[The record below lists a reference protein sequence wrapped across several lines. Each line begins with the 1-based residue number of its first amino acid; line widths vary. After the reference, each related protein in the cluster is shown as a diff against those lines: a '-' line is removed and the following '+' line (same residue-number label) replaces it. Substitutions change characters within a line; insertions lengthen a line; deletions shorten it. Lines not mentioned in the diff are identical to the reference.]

1 MDIVDL
7 AALGESF
14 TRDPYPVY
22 ARLRAQGPVHRIRIP
37 EGGAEAWL
45 VVGYEAGRAALAD
58 PRLSKDWGKASP
70 SLPLG
75 AISSGPHMLRADPP
89 DHTRL
94 RKLVAREFTARRVE
108 ELAPRVQKT
117 TDALLDRM
125 LTAPDGRADLVEA
138 LSFPLPISVI
148 CELLG
153 VPDLDRESFRT
164 WSNDALG
171 AMDRKIREAAA
182 ASMAQYLRELV
193 EGKRQR
199 PGDDLLSALMHGSD
213 DDGDR
218 LSHEELLGMAWLLLV
233 AGHETTVNLISNGV
247 LALLTHPDQL
257 AALRTDLS
265 LIDSAIEEMLR
276 YEGPVETPTYRFT
289 TEPVTIGD
297 TVIPEGGE
305 LVLVALADANRD
317 PARFPAP
324 DRFDISRDARGHVAF
339 GHGIHYCLGA
349 PLARL
354 EARIAIRTLLERCTD
369 LALDIHPAAITWR
382 PGILIR
388 GPRSLPVRFT
398 R

>member
-1 MDIVDL
+1 MSIVDL

-22 ARLRAQGPVHRIRIP
+22 ARLRAQGPVHRIRMP
-37 EGGAEAWL
+37 EGNAEAWL
-45 VVGYEAGRAALAD
+45 VVGYEAGRAVLTD
-58 PRLSKDWGKASP
+58 PTLSKDWAKASP

-94 RKLVAREFTARRVE
+94 RKLVAREFTTRRVE
-108 ELAPRVQKT
+108 ALAPSIQKI

-153 VPDLDRESFRT
+153 VPDLDRASFRT

-171 AMDRKIREAAA
+171 ATDPEARTAAA
-182 ASMAQYLRELV
+182 ASMARYLEELLAN
-193 EGKRQR
+193 KRQQ
-199 PGDDLLSALMHGSD
+199 PGDDLMSALIHGSD
-213 DDGDR
+213 DGGDR
-218 LSHEELLGMAWLLLV
+218 LSADELRGMAWLLLV
-233 AGHETTVNLISNGV
+233 AGHETTVNLITNGV
-247 LALLTHPDQL
+247 LALLTHPEQL
-257 AALRTDLS
+257 AALRADLT
-265 LIDSAIEEMLR
+265 LIDSAVEEMLR
-276 YEGPVETPTYRFT
+276 YDGPVETPTYRFT
-289 TEPVTIGD
+289 TEPLTIGD
-297 TVIPEGGE
+297 TVVPGGGE
-305 LVLVALADANRD
+305 LVLVALADADRD
-317 PARFPAP
+317 PARFPSP
-324 DRFDISRDARGHVAF
+324 DRFDITRDTRGHVAF

-354 EARIAIRTLLERCTD
+354 EARIAIRTLLERCEN

-382 PGILIR
+382 PGLMIR
-388 GPRSLPVRFT
+388 GPQSLPVRFAP
-398 R
+398 